1 MFSFFLLSEGKKGR
15 QSEPTNPSRSSF
27 NPIGPDLLICCTRK
41 KFSQYLQMDKIVRVV
56 NLLNFSTIWQL
67 RSHAIL
73 PHLGIL
79 AHKVE
84 SRYTVLMFPFINK
97 QIIVEE

>member
-1 MFSFFLLSEGKKGR
+1 MFSFFLLSEGKKVR

-41 KFSQYLQMDKIVRVV
+41 KKFSQYLQMDKIVRVV
-56 NLLNFSTIWQL
+56 NLLNFSAIWQL

-84 SRYTVLMFPFINK
+84 SRYTDVSFY
-97 QIIVEE
+97 